1 MRTSASPTPLARR
14 NTCSPAPPPTPLA
27 RRNTCARSRPWQGL
41 RIDDVLN
48 FDFVSPPSTAA
59 LSGALEQ
66 LLALGA
72 IDEQGELS
80 AQVTRAMRTR
90 ERMHSL
96 SMRLMRMRTRAARDD
111 DTRVAPG

>member
-1 MRTSASPTPLARR
+1 MA
-14 NTCSPAPPPTPLA
+14 NT
-27 RRNTCARSRPWQGL
+27 RTCACVGSGRCGKHRSRVEARNGL
-41 RIDDVLN
+41 ERWRLRWDGV
-48 FDFVSPPSTAA
+48 A
-59 LSGALEQ
+59 Q

>member
-1 MRTSASPTPLARR
+1 M
-14 NTCSPAPPPTPLA
+14 SPAPPPTPLA
-27 RRNTCARSRPWQGL
+27 RRNTCARSRPWQAL

-80 AQVTRAMRTR
+80 AQVPCTR
-90 ERMHSL
+90 ERVHSL
-96 SMRLMRMRTRAARDD
+96 GMCIMRR
-111 DTRVAPG
+111 